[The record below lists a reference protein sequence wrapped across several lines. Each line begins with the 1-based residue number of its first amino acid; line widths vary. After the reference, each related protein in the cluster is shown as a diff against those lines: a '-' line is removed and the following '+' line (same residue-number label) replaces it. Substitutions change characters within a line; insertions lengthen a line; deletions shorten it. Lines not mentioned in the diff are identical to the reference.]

1 MGHNSSKFDKEAHYA
16 EMTPKKLEE
25 LIVFYKAAIAKYPR
39 SMTVCNEE
47 LGLVQ
52 MKLAERIGKKGTK

>member
-1 MGHNSSKFDKEAHYA
+1 MGHNSSKFDKDAHYA
-16 EMTPKKLEE
+16 AKSTKQLEE
-25 LIVFYKAAIAKYPR
+25 LVVFWKEAMVKHPYKVA
-39 SMTVCNEE
+39 NEE